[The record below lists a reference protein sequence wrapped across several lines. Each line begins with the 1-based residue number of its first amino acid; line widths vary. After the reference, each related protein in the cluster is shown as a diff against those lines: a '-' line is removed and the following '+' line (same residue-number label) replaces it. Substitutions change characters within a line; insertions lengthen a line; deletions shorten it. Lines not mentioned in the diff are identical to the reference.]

1 MFRHSVLRIVLVKPI
16 ILVLLSIFTLSLGCG
31 TSTKIAPIERAK
43 VAFNSQ
49 NYVLARDLCDEV
61 LETNP
66 EDGDVYLLRG
76 RTWLEEAIS
85 EHDRTLLDKEKIKKA
100 IKDYSAAIRF
110 RPIDSEPYYYR
121 ADAYAMI
128 GDEKRARW
136 DRRSAHETDPNY
148 KKAFLFDQEQNLRS
162 ITMAL
167 KDSKA
172 EKNTEP
178 TSKLSRE
185 TSLMLPDIG
194 KVEIEPM
201 ERHWNLN
208 DVLDSVPEDKR
219 AVRADDPRDKKTKVH
234 KTVLD
239 RLREDNY
246 TNTLPKRFKEGL
258 SKDLD
263 KIRMIGPQLTTP
275 SDENTE
281 WLSSMKQFEDA
292 YKSGL
297 FGSSEDNEESDARL
311 QSKESQA
318 ESDEE
323 STDDDSQS
331 PPSLIV
337 PYQRRWQ
344 ISGQFENSTRTPQY
358 RNGDATSHSRG
369 PFDAPPATTGFQS
382 GNSRHNSAST
392 TAPNTTNTLTSGAL
406 RFRQWSPRSSEE
418 DSFVG
423 RKMYNSTP
431 QATPGLQPTPGAGQS
446 EHRAS
451 LFRRSYLVPQTSSA
465 PGFSR
470 GTGIQSRF
478 QP

>member
-1 MFRHSVLRIVLVKPI
+1 VKPI
-16 ILVLLSIFTLSLGCG
+16 DLVLLSIVAFSLGCG
-31 TSTKIAPIERAK
+31 TSIETTPIERAK
-43 VAFNSQ
+43 SAFNSQ
-49 NYVLARDLCDEV
+49 NYVLARDLCNEA
-61 LETNP
+61 LESNP
-66 EDGDVYLLRG
+66 EDGDAYLLRG

-85 EHDRTLLDKEKIKKA
+85 HHDRTLLDEEKIKQA

-167 KDSKA
+167 KDSTKV
-172 EKNTEP
+172 ENDSES
-178 TSKLSRE
+178 TSKISQN
-185 TSLMLPDIG
+185 TSLMLPDQG
-194 KVEIEPM
+194 KGEFEPL

-208 DVLDSVPEDKR
+208 DALGSVSGDKHSFR
-219 AVRADDPRDKKTKVH
+219 KDDPRDKKSKLR

-239 RLREDNY
+239 RLRESQY
-246 TNTLPKRFKEGL
+246 ANTLPRRSNEGL
-258 SKDLD
+258 VEDLD

-275 SDENTE
+275 SDENAE
-281 WLSSMKQFEDA
+281 WLSSMKQFEDSS
-292 YKSGL
+292 KSSQ
-297 FGSSEDNEESDARL
+297 FGSSEDEEENDDRL
-311 QSKESQA
+311 QSNESQA
-318 ESDEE
+318 ESHEE
-323 STDDDSQS
+323 STDDDDSQS

-344 ISGQFENSTRTPQY
+344 ISGQFENSTKTPQY
-358 RNGDATSHSRG
+358 RDGATASHSRG

-382 GNSRHNSAST
+382 GRSRHTSAST
-392 TAPNTTNTLTSGAL
+392 TASNTTNTLTSGAL
-406 RFRQWSPRSSEE
+406 RFRQWSRSSEE
-418 DSFVG
+418 DPSFLGG
-423 RKMYNSTP
+423 RMYNSIP
-431 QATPGLQPTPGAGQS
+431 QATPGLQATPDAGQS

-451 LFRRSYLVPQTSSA
+451 SFRRSYLVPQTDSA
-465 PGFSR
+465 RGFPR
-470 GTGIQSRF
+470 GTGIRSRF